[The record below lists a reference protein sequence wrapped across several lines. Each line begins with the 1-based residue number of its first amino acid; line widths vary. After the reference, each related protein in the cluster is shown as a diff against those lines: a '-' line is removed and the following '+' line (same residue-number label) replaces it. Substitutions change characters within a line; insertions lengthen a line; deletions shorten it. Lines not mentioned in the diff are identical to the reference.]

1 MKLAGHGL
9 DVLGR
14 SRMVGILTR
23 EQAAEAA
30 QSCLNAS
37 KQLIARFL
45 EEVDPHGQLLSQQTE
60 AIDPLTWERAFGD
73 GCHLLRG
80 LAVWYSISQK

>member
-14 SRMVGILTR
+14 SRMVGVLTR